1 MMNPT
6 YSGGRNIAMKVP
18 PHQYDETVRFYRDVI
33 GLAQIEGHEPAV
45 GFHFGANQLWIDKAP
60 GMSQAEIW
68 LEIVMDDKDA
78 AADHLAKAGIAR
90 RDEIEP
96 LGPDFKGFWVSSP
109 SSIIHLVD
117 EKTGAW

>member
-1 MMNPT
+1 AHRPGHRKDPAGMEPLARFPGPDVRRKSCLEENMMNPT

-18 PHQYDETVRFYRDVI
+18 THQYDETVRFYRDVI

-45 GFHFGANQLWIDKAP
+45 GFHFGANQLWIDQAP

-78 AADHLAKAGIAR
+78 AADHL
-90 RDEIEP
+90 
-96 LGPDFKGFWVSSP
+96 
-109 SSIIHLVD
+109 
-117 EKTGAW
+117 

>member
-1 MMNPT
+1 MNPT

-33 GLAQIEGHEPAV
+33 GLALIEGHEPAV

>member
-1 MMNPT
+1 MNPT

-33 GLAQIEGHEPAV
+33 GLAQIGGHEPAV
-45 GFHFGANQLWIDKAP
+45 GFHFGANQLWIDQAP

-96 LGPDFKGFWVSSP
+96 LGPDFNGFWVSSP